1 MMTSASNDFVKNHLF
16 LAGMALVVNCLI
28 AMFFLGVSWFFGGD
42 NFMNSLYGKETLA
55 ALAVAVVAG
64 AVLALTCRGGDSIA
78 A

>member
-42 NFMNSLYGKETLA
+42 NFMNSLYGKETLV